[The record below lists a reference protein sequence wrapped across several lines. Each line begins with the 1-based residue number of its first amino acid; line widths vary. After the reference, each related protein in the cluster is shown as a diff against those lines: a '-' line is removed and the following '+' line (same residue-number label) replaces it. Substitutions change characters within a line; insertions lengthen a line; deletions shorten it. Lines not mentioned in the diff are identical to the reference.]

1 MRAKLLITYTTMNK
15 KNNKKAENPEVEQPQ
30 VEEPQIEQP
39 VTEQPEVEE
48 PEVEQP
54 EAEQETEQP
63 EAEVESELEPEPEPE
78 DNRPA
83 YVKELMEKGVV
94 IIQGRSR
101 GELDDKLAAIP
112 SDVNFY
118 TGAVGQYMGTGLY
131 RIQVNI
137 KED

>member
-1 MRAKLLITYTTMNK
+1 MSKKTNK
-15 KNNKKAENPEVEQPQ
+15 KTDSTEVEQPQ

-39 VTEQPEVEE
+39 ITEQPEPEQSEVEE

-54 EAEQETEQP
+54 EAEQGTEQP
-63 EAEVESELEPEPEPE
+63 EAEVESELEPESEPE

-83 YVKELMEKGVV
+83 YVKELLKKGVV
-94 IIQGRSR
+94 VIQGRSR

-118 TGAVGQYMGTGLY
+118 TGHVDHYIGTGLF
-131 RIQVNI
+131 RVQVNL
-137 KED
+137 KQD

>member
-1 MRAKLLITYTTMNK
+1 MTKTMSK
-15 KNNKKAENPEVEQPQ
+15 KTKTKAENPEAEQPK
-30 VEEPQIEQP
+30 VETIQP
-39 VTEQPEVEE
+39 VYV
-48 PEVEQP
+48 
-54 EAEQETEQP
+54 QE
-63 EAEVESELEPEPEPE
+63 L
-78 DNRPA
+78 
-83 YVKELMEKGVV
+83 LEKGVV
-94 IIQGRSR
+94 VIQGRSR

>member
-1 MRAKLLITYTTMNK
+1 MSKSK
-15 KNNKKAENPEVEQPQ
+15 NKKAETPEVENPQ
-30 VEEPQIEQP
+30 VEEPQ
-39 VTEQPEVEE
+39 TEQPETEQETEQQVET

-83 YVKELMEKGVV
+83 YVKELLEKGVV
-94 IIQGRSR
+94 VIQGRSR
-101 GELDDKLAAIP
+101 GELDEKLAAIP

-118 TGAVGQYMGTGLY
+118 AGHVDHYIGTGLF
-131 RIQVNI
+131 RVQVNL
-137 KED
+137 KES

>member
-1 MRAKLLITYTTMNK
+1 MSK
-15 KNNKKAENPEVEQPQ
+15 KNNKKAEKPEVEQPQ

-39 VTEQPEVEE
+39 VTEQPES
-48 PEVEQP
+48 EQP
-54 EAEQETEQP
+54 EV
-63 EAEVESELEPEPEPE
+63 EVESELEPEPEPE

-94 IIQGRSR
+94 VIQGRSR

-118 TGAVGQYMGTGLY
+118 TGHVDHYIGTGLF
-131 RIQVNI
+131 RVQVNL
-137 KED
+137 KEN

>member
-1 MRAKLLITYTTMNK
+1 MSK
-15 KNNKKAENPEVEQPQ
+15 KNNKKAEKPEVEHPQ

-39 VTEQPEVEE
+39 VTEQPESEQPEVEE

-54 EAEQETEQP
+54 ESEQETEQP

-83 YVKELMEKGVV
+83 YVQELLEKGVV
-94 IIQGRSR
+94 VIQGRSR

>member
-1 MRAKLLITYTTMNK
+1 MSK
-15 KNNKKAENPEVEQPQ
+15 KTKIKAENPEAEQPK
-30 VEEPQIEQP
+30 VENTQ
-39 VTEQPEVEE
+39 
-48 PEVEQP
+48 
-54 EAEQETEQP
+54 
-63 EAEVESELEPEPEPE
+63 
-78 DNRPA
+78 PA
-83 YVKELMEKGVV
+83 YVQELLEKGVV
-94 IIQGRSR
+94 VIQGRSR

>member
-1 MRAKLLITYTTMNK
+1 MSK
-15 KNNKKAENPEVEQPQ
+15 KTKKAENPEVEQPK
-30 VEEPQIEQP
+30 VENTQ
-39 VTEQPEVEE
+39 
-48 PEVEQP
+48 
-54 EAEQETEQP
+54 
-63 EAEVESELEPEPEPE
+63 
-78 DNRPA
+78 PA
-83 YVKELMEKGVV
+83 YVQELLEKGVV
-94 IIQGRSR
+94 VIQGRSR

>member
-1 MRAKLLITYTTMNK
+1 MSK
-15 KNNKKAENPEVEQPQ
+15 KNNKKAEKPEVEHPQ

-39 VTEQPEVEE
+39 VTEQPESEQPEVEE

-54 EAEQETEQP
+54 ESEQETEQP

-94 IIQGRSR
+94 VIQGRSR

-118 TGAVGQYMGTGLY
+118 TGAVGQYMGTGLF
-131 RIQVNI
+131 RVQVNL
-137 KED
+137 KES